1 LSGRIEDQ
9 EVGNRSLSG
18 RSPEGTILEIRRM
31 PRIMM
36 MQMVCSD
43 GHPERGTELQQ
54 KRRTARRHEADGH
67 VGTKQQ
73 GDQQ

>member
-1 LSGRIEDQ
+1 
-9 EVGNRSLSG
+9 
-18 RSPEGTILEIRRM
+18 M

-54 KRRTARRHEADGH
+54 KRRTARRHETDGH